1 MDIEKIGQQIC
12 YLRKAKRLTQAD
24 MGERLGVSF

>member
-1 MDIEKIGQQIC
+1 
-12 YLRKAKRLTQAD
+12 LTQAD